1 MIVLQYF
8 LRIVYYPI
16 GWIGDFFDFIG
27 GKLQDIDDKIQQKRV
42 MGESSDVEYVSFE
55 NKLCDFPC
63 CKNKATIEIE
73 DEFYCEDCYKT
84 N

>member
-1 MIVLQYF
+1 MIVLQYL
-8 LRIVYYPI
+8 LRIIYYPL
-16 GWIGDFFDFIG
+16 GWIGDFFDFIT
-27 GKLQDIDDKIQQKRV
+27 GKLADIDDKIQQKRV
-42 MGESSDVEYVSFE
+42 VNQGSDE
-55 NKLCDFPC
+55 KICDFPC